1 MYTFNIYFLVYF
13 NVSDGKKIHLA
24 FMGKEKTIQGT
35 RLRVD
40 GLNETTMTIY
50 ELKPYYIPGARK
62 AVKQIINYNN
72 KLDGGYENVIVLYL
86 FLGNEHLN
94 MTNI

>member
-13 NVSDGKKIHLA
+13 NVSDGKKVHLA
-24 FMGKEKTIQGT
+24 FMGNEKTIQGT

-50 ELKPYYIPGARK
+50 ELKPYNKRSYKK
-62 AVKQIINYNN
+62 ALRQTNRYANI
-72 KLDGGYENVIVLYL
+72 LGGDWKIVIDMYSR
-86 FLGNEHLN
+86 
-94 MTNI
+94 